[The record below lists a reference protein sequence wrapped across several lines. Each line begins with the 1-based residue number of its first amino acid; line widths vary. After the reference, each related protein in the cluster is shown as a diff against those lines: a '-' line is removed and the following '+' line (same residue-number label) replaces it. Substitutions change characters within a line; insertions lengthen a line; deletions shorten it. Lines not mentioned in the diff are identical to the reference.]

1 MWIGKSQW
9 RELWEHITR
18 TNHELGE
25 VQKQTK
31 DLPAMRNDIKWLK
44 WLVCAVF
51 LAVALGLAKQ
61 LIGL

>member
-1 MWIGKSQW
+1 MWITKKQW
-9 RELWEHITR
+9 QELWGHITT

-31 DLPAMRNDIKWLK
+31 DLPVMRADIKWLK

-51 LAVALGLAKQ
+51 LGMVLGLLKQ
-61 LIGL
+61 FLGI